1 MRFSLILS
9 AAALACGASASA
21 AQRAPV
27 PPPPAE
33 AAAPASAAAP
43 VPQPPAQAAAAA
55 PAPAL
60 VPFANEVLRYSVN
73 WPSGLSLGEGQ
84 MIARRTGDRW
94 SFAFSLD
101 AAVPGFVVSD
111 MYQSTAAGDFCS
123 AEFVKTFTHGKKKT
137 NEKVVF
143 DARKRT
149 LTRTTLGADGGT
161 SESSTPACARD
172 ALTFLYYLRRELSQ
186 GRTPPPQT
194 VFFGAAYQ
202 VRFEFGGA
210 QKLGARGVEADRVH
224 ASVKGPASEISFDL
238 FFAHDAA
245 RTPLQVR
252 VPFPVGT
259 LTMELVR

>member
-1 MRFSLILS
+1 MKFSLILS

-33 AAAPASAAAP
+33 AAAPAPAHVP
-43 VPQPPAQAAAAA
+43 VPQPSALASA
-55 PAPAL
+55 PVA
-60 VPFANEVLRYSVN
+60 VPFANEDLRYSVN
-73 WPSGLSLGEGQ
+73 GPSGLSLGEGQ
-84 MIARRTGDRW
+84 MIVRRTGDRW

-111 MYQSTAAGDFCS
+111 MYQSTATGDFCS
-123 AEFVKTFTHGKKKT
+123 MDFVKSFAHGKKKA

-149 LTRTTLGADGGT
+149 VTRTTLGADGGT
-161 SESSTPACARD
+161 SQSSTAACARD

-186 GRTPPPQT
+186 GRTPPPGT
-194 VFFGAAYQ
+194 VFFGAPYQ

-224 ASVKGPASEISFDL
+224 ASVKGPASEISFDI